1 MTKARN
7 IADLLDANGDVKSAS
22 LDNVP
27 AVDLTNLSATNLTSG
42 TIPNAR
48 ITLDANEIPNI
59 STDKL
64 TSGTIPDARLP
75 STALNSNVDLAT
87 TLTTQGDLLFRD
99 GSGLTRLAKG
109 THGQHLVQ
117 TGSHPAWTTP
127 AVASSDYVK
136 IGAQFINNV
145 SYFDYNSV
153 FSTTYKFHRII
164 LQGMKTHSNSDKIVF
179 QYRKANGTIRT
190 SNYQWNF
197 HDLRSMYN
205 GSHENSKYYGHTS
218 QSYIPLQ
225 HVTSRTTGNYESCYY
240 DLTIMNHGNGSSTG
254 NGAMYFNNIVYSGGA
269 GAFCQIRGGG
279 FNESM
284 NNDNYDGFRLKTVG
298 GNGFSGAL
306 TVYGIK

>member
-136 IGAQFINNV
+136 LADYSYSGSGVNSFNFQNV
-145 SYFDYNSV
+145 ISSTYKSYYLKLGDFVTGTAEDISLRFLTGTNTEVSSNDYNTLSFGKYMDTNGSGGFDQV
-153 FSTTYKFHRII
+153 LMHSANYIKFAPYWGANSGNVLIGSQLDVWFNAGANRTATLTSKWSTMKSAGNYKNVMT
-164 LQGMKTHSNSDKIVF
+164 GGHSCQSSSSAYTGITL
-179 QYRKANGTIRT
+179 YMPSSGTIT
-190 SNYQWNF
+190 NISCQ
-197 HDLRSMYN
+197 L
-205 GSHENSKYYGHTS
+205 YG
-218 QSYIPLQ
+218 
-225 HVTSRTTGNYESCYY
+225 
-240 DLTIMNHGNGSSTG
+240 
-254 NGAMYFNNIVYSGGA
+254 
-269 GAFCQIRGGG
+269 
-279 FNESM
+279 
-284 NNDNYDGFRLKTVG
+284 LK
-298 GNGFSGAL
+298 
-306 TVYGIK
+306 

>member
-117 TGSHPAWTTP
+117 TGSHPAWT
-127 AVASSDYVK
+127 
-136 IGAQFINNV
+136 
-145 SYFDYNSV
+145 
-153 FSTTYKFHRII
+153 H
-164 LQGMKTHSNSDKIVF
+164 L
-179 QYRKANGTIRT
+179 
-190 SNYQWNF
+190 
-197 HDLRSMYN
+197 L
-205 GSHENSKYYGHTS
+205 
-218 QSYIPLQ
+218 
-225 HVTSRTTGNYESCYY
+225 
-240 DLTIMNHGNGSSTG
+240 
-254 NGAMYFNNIVYSGGA
+254 
-269 GAFCQIRGGG
+269 
-279 FNESM
+279 
-284 NNDNYDGFRLKTVG
+284 
-298 GNGFSGAL
+298 
-306 TVYGIK
+306 